1 MTSIWLAFIGA
12 LKSIF
17 LKVVSQKFFEWLFF
31 WAVKRLVEHTKTKV
45 DDEFL
50 KQIEAIYNES
60 NGA

>member
-31 WAVKRLVEHTKTKV
+31 WAAKRLVEHTKTKV

>member
-1 MTSIWLAFIGA
+1 MPALWLALTGA
-12 LKSIF
+12 LKTIF

-31 WAVKRLVEHTKTKV
+31 WAAKRLVEHTKTTV

-50 KQIEAIYNES
+50 KQIEVIYNES